1 MSEFNLENVTEYG
14 TDTSDDIVTEIV
26 SGDQKHVIDF
36 SFYCKF
42 WQLQDFFRNP
52 NQCYDKVQWKVFCS
66 VSDLLNLAVWML
78 QVFSSIQ

>member
-1 MSEFNLENVTEYG
+1 MYHFLGLNIVSEFNLENITEYG
-14 TDTSDDIVTEIV
+14 TDTTDDIVTEIV

-52 NQCYDKVQWKVFCS
+52 NQCYDKVQWKMFCS
-66 VSDLLNLAVWML
+66 VSALL
-78 QVFSSIQ
+78 I